1 MKTNIILL
9 THVADLILKVT
20 WRIDKRTGDVIR
32 AKNST
37 LEN

>member
-1 MKTNIILL
+1 MKINVFFF
-9 THVADLILKVT
+9 THVVDLILKVT
-20 WRIDKRTGDVIR
+20 QKIDKRIDDVIR